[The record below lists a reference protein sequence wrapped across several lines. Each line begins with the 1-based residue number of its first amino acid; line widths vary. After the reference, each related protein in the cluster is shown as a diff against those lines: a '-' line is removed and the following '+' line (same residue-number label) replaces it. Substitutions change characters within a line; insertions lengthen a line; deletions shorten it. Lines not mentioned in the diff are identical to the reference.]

1 MRRVFNVAA
10 ELVAIVA
17 APVALAACAASGVDQ
32 AALLSIV
39 VAVASLMLFFA
50 SYEKSAPRL
59 RDTMPVVVLAALAAA
74 GRILFAPFPGFKP
87 VSAIAVIAGAAFG
100 RRSGFMVGALA
111 ALVSNFFFGQGPWTP
126 WQMYGWGLV
135 GYLGGVLA
143 SLGAF
148 DGVNQVFGR
157 VRVEPDEP
165 DAASSRRGLAKAAFG
180 LIPLIAWGFLS
191 GYVYGLVLNVWS
203 IVGFFHPQSI
213 GQALVVYAAALPFD
227 TMHGI
232 ATAVFLTALYGP
244 WMRKLARIRRK
255 YALLG
260 G

>member
-17 APVALAACAASGVDQ
+17 APGRLPPCAASGVDQ

-50 SYEKSAPRL
+50 NYEKARRACATRCPWWCWPR
-59 RDTMPVVVLAALAAA
+59 RRSGAHSVRAVS
-74 GRILFAPFPGFKP
+74 GFKP

-148 DGVNQVFGR
+148 DGVSQVFGL
-157 VRVEPDEP
+157 VRLSRTSRTLRFR
-165 DAASSRRGLAKAAFG
+165 AAVSPRPRSGSS
-180 LIPLIAWGFLS
+180 P
-191 GYVYGLVLNVWS
+191 
-203 IVGFFHPQSI
+203 
-213 GQALVVYAAALPFD
+213 
-227 TMHGI
+227 
-232 ATAVFLTALYGP
+232 
-244 WMRKLARIRRK
+244 
-255 YALLG
+255 
-260 G
+260 